1 MSGDKKKP
9 TLEEIL
15 PRLKMFVILVM
26 LFPMVGMVFVIG
38 IIWFQQPKNMDII
51 LTALILLMVFY
62 AISIY
67 YLVKRN
73 DEIAKKKRDTV
84 N

>member
-26 LFPMVGMVFVIG
+26 LFPMVGMVLVVG

-51 LTALILLMVFY
+51 LTALVLLMIFY
-62 AISIY
+62 AVSIY
-67 YLVKRN
+67 YLIKKN
-73 DEIAKKKRDTV
+73 DAVAKSKLDTV

>member
-26 LFPMVGMVFVIG
+26 LFPMVGMAFVVG
-38 IIWFQQPKNMDII
+38 IIWIQHPKNMEII

-67 YLVKRN
+67 YLVKKN
-73 DEIAKKKRDTV
+73 DEVAIKKRDTV
-84 N
+84 K

>member
-62 AISIY
+62 ATSIY

-84 N
+84 K

>member
-26 LFPMVGMVFVIG
+26 LFPMVGMVLVVG

-51 LTALILLMVFY
+51 LTALVLLMVFY
-62 AISIY
+62 AVSIY
-67 YLVKRN
+67 YLIKKN
-73 DEIAKKKRDTV
+73 DAVAKSKHDTV

>member
-26 LFPMVGMVFVIG
+26 MFPMVGMALVVG
-38 IIWFQQPKNMDII
+38 IIWLQQPKHMDII
-51 LTALILLMVFY
+51 LTALIFLMVFY

-67 YLVKRN
+67 YLIKKN
-73 DEIAKKKRDTV
+73 DAVAKSKQDTV
-84 N
+84 K

>member
-15 PRLKMFVILVM
+15 PRLKMFVVLVM

-84 N
+84 K